1 MVNGECRNSLET
13 LKLDRRVNVPFQL
26 VHLVRGKRNLK
37 WPTAERRAAT
47 VLRTDEDV
55 VLKCSLNLLD
65 EPDVAAV
72 AALRAKEA
80 QLVSSQSEVLEYSCD
95 AGHIKAI
102 Q

>member
-1 MVNGECRNSLET
+1 
-13 LKLDRRVNVPFQL
+13 
-26 VHLVRGKRNLK
+26 
-37 WPTAERRAAT
+37 

-55 VLKCSLNLLD
+55 VLKYSLNLLD

-72 AALRAKEA
+72 AALRAREA

>member
-1 MVNGECRNSLET
+1 
-13 LKLDRRVNVPFQL
+13 
-26 VHLVRGKRNLK
+26 
-37 WPTAERRAAT
+37 

-55 VLKCSLNLLD
+55 VLKYSLNLLD

-72 AALRAKEA
+72 AALLAREA
-80 QLVSSQSEVLEYSCD
+80 QLVSSQSEVLEYD